1 MLRLFYTPRLCALP
15 LAILGLLFLMGLSPG
30 VLPAPVAHAAGGA
43 NITLQPATSDPA
55 NPLTRAYFILNGK
68 PGTALQS
75 SVIVTNNGTATGTVN
90 LYAVDAGTGQNS
102 GIIYL
107 PQDAPRNDVG
117 AWLHLSRSQLTLA
130 AGQSEQVAFQVV
142 IPGKVR
148 AGQHVGG
155 IVAEN
160 VQQDSTT
167 TNSKIQ
173 ITVHSRRVIAVEI
186 NLPGPQIEQLSANGI
201 QFGGSANYELLKVE
215 LSNTGTMLLKAN
227 GTLQVINSKGQ
238 MLQNLAIS
246 LDSFLPGTSI
256 AYPVYIEKKALGVGT
271 YQGKLLLQYGHGKS
285 LFYTTPFTITEEQL
299 VEVFSNNNLLAQ
311 PPATDSLLSRLSP
324 LQLIGGAFAV
334 LLGVSLIV
342 LYWTKKLYLATA
354 GAVTSGQRRKKG
366 RMKRQK
372 RTG

>member
-167 TNSKIQ
+167 TNSKFR
-173 ITVHSRRVIAVEI
+173 S
-186 NLPGPQIEQLSANGI
+186 
-201 QFGGSANYELLKVE
+201 
-215 LSNTGTMLLKAN
+215 
-227 GTLQVINSKGQ
+227 
-238 MLQNLAIS
+238 
-246 LDSFLPGTSI
+246 
-256 AYPVYIEKKALGVGT
+256 
-271 YQGKLLLQYGHGKS
+271 
-285 LFYTTPFTITEEQL
+285 PF
-299 VEVFSNNNLLAQ
+299 
-311 PPATDSLLSRLSP
+311 
-324 LQLIGGAFAV
+324 
-334 LLGVSLIV
+334 IV
-342 LYWTKKLYLATA
+342 VA
-354 GAVTSGQRRKKG
+354 
-366 RMKRQK
+366 
-372 RTG
+372 

>member
-1 MLRLFYTPRLCALP
+1 MLRLFYTTRLRTLP
-15 LAILGLLFLMGLSPG
+15 LAALGLLFLLGLSMG
-30 VLPAPVAHAAGGA
+30 VLPARAAYAAGGA

-68 PGTALQS
+68 PGSTLQN
-75 SVIVTNNGTATGTVN
+75 SVTVTNSGTAAGTVN

-107 PQDAPRNDVG
+107 QQNAPRTDVG
-117 AWLHLSRSQLTLA
+117 LWIHLSRSQLTLA
-130 AGQSEQVAFQVV
+130 AGQSEQVAFQVT

-160 VQQDSTT
+160 VEQDSTT

-173 ITVHSRRVIAVEI
+173 ITVHSRRVIAVEV

-201 QFGGSANYELLKVE
+201 QFGGSANYEILKVG

-227 GTLQVINSKGQ
+227 GTLQVINSQGR

-246 LDSFLPGTSI
+246 VDSFLPGTSI
-256 AYPVYIEKKALGVGT
+256 TYPVYVQKKVLGVGT
-271 YQGKLLLQYGHGKS
+271 YQGKLLLHYGHGKS
-285 LFYTTPFTITEEQL
+285 LYYTTPFTVTEEQL
-299 VEVFSNNNLLAQ
+299 VEISNNNSSLSL
-311 PPATDSLLSRLSP
+311 PPTAGSLLSRLSP
-324 LQLIGGAFAV
+324 LQLIGCAFAV
-334 LLGVSLIV
+334 LLGASLIV
-342 LYWTKKLYLATA
+342 LYWTKKLYLVTA
-354 GAVTSGQRRKKG
+354 GAVVGGQRRKKG
-366 RMKRQK
+366 RTERQK
-372 RTG
+372 RRR

>member
-246 LDSFLPGTSI
+246 VDSFLPGTSI